1 MISEKSI
8 VEAIARMNIEQR
20 DTMVKE
26 LVEKWPDMANSISNM
41 ITLESM
47 VQNQKQQEDV
57 REELAWEAKH
67 GYRRKLNTC
76 DYYTSNRG
84 CKV

>member
-20 DTMVKE
+20 DSMVKE

-41 ITLESM
+41 ITLETM
-47 VQNQKQQEDV
+47 VQDQQKQE
-57 REELAWEAKH
+57 R
-67 GYRRKLNTC
+67 
-76 DYYTSNRG
+76 
-84 CKV
+84 